1 MPTIPTTINP
11 WTAAQEFASGEK
23 ATSAQYN
30 QVVNNLSLLY
40 AKPWAQTTATVS
52 TTVANAGALFI
63 LGQSPSTIS
72 NSPASAAGTI
82 TFGVVNTSFY
92 GFTVPLT
99 GMYRITLCISLPAE
113 ATSTTY
119 GGTIVGFGGASANN
133 WSYGSRTTTT
143 NTTVATTSV
152 QSFLVPM
159 SATGTTGAYPTQVYF
174 TMLTTTAQAISVS
187 TPPAYVN
194 GTFAQI
200 EYLGASIG
208 NIY

>member
-52 TTVANAGALFI
+52 TSVANAGALFI
-63 LGQSPSTIS
+63 PGQSPSTIS

-92 GFTVPLT
+92 GFTVPLS
-99 GMYRITLCISLPAE
+99 GMYRITLCISLPLE

-119 GGTIVGFGGASANN
+119 GGQIIGFGGASANN

-143 NTTVATTSV
+143 NSSVGTTSV

-159 SATGTTGAYPTQVYF
+159 SATGTTGQFPTQVYF
-174 TMLTTTAQAISVS
+174 TMLTTTSQSINVL
-187 TPPAYVN
+187 TPPNYGG

-200 EYLGASIG
+200 EYLGTSLGSI
-208 NIY
+208 

>member
-40 AKPWAQTTATVS
+40 AKPWAQTVATVA
-52 TTVANAGALFI
+52 TTVANGGALFI
-63 LGQSPSTIS
+63 PGQSPSTIS

-82 TFGVVNTSFY
+82 TFGLVNTSFY

-99 GMYRITLCISLPAE
+99 GMYRITMNASIAGV
-113 ATSTTY
+113 ATATTY
-119 GGTIVGFGGASANN
+119 GMVATGFGGASANN
-133 WSYGSRTTTT
+133 WVYGLRTTTT
-143 NTTVATTSV
+143 STSVVTSSV
-152 QSFLVPM
+152 QSFIVPM
-159 SATGTTGAYPTQVYF
+159 SASGTTGAYPTQVYF
-174 TMLTTTAQAISVS
+174 FLRTTATQSINVT
-187 TPPAYVN
+187 TPPTYGG

-200 EYLGASIG
+200 EYLGTSLGSI
-208 NIY
+208 

>member
-1 MPTIPTTINP
+1 MPYNPTAINP
-11 WTAAQEFASGEK
+11 WTVAQQFYSGDGS
-23 ATSAQYN
+23 TSAQYN
-30 QVVNNLSLLY
+30 QIVNNLSLMY
-40 AKPWAQTTATVS
+40 ARPYAQVTATS
-52 TTVANAGALFI
+52 PTTVSSGGALFI
-63 LGQSPSTIS
+63 PSQTPTTLS
-72 NSPASAAGTI
+72 NSPSSLAGTI
-82 TFGVVNTSFY
+82 TFGVFNTSFY

-99 GMYRITLCISLPAE
+99 GMYRITLCISLPAQ

-119 GGTIVGFGGASANN
+119 GGNIVGFGGASANN

-143 NTTVATTSV
+143 NTTVVTTSV

>member
-1 MPTIPTTINP
+1 MPYNPTAINP
-11 WTAAQEFASGEK
+11 WTVAQQFYSGDGS
-23 ATSAQYN
+23 TSAQYN
-30 QVVNNLSLLY
+30 QLVNNLSLMY
-40 AKPWAQTTATVS
+40 ARPYAQVTATTATTVS
-52 TTVANAGALFI
+52 SGGALFI
-63 LGQSPSTIS
+63 PSQNPTTLS
-72 NSPASAAGTI
+72 NSPSSLAGTI

-99 GMYRITLCISLPAE
+99 GMYRITLCISLPSE

-143 NTTVATTSV
+143 NATVATTSV

-159 SATGTTGAYPTQVYF
+159 SATGTTGGYPTQVYF

-187 TPPAYVN
+187 TPPSYIN

>member
-1 MPTIPTTINP
+1 MPHNPTAINP
-11 WTAAQEFASGEK
+11 WSTAQQFNSGEA
-23 ATSAQYN
+23 ATSTQYN

-40 AKPWAQTTATVS
+40 AKPWAQTAATVS
-52 TTVANAGALFI
+52 TTVANAGALFVA
-63 LGQSPSTIS
+63 GQSPTTLS
-72 NSPASAAGTI
+72 NSPASLAGSI

-99 GMYRITLCISLPAE
+99 GMYRVTLCISLPAE

-119 GGTIVGFGGASANN
+119 GGEIIGFGGASANN

-143 NTTVATTSV
+143 NTTVGTTSI

-174 TMLTTTAQAISVS
+174 TMLTTTSQAIAVAAAPSY
-187 TPPAYVN
+187 AN

-200 EYLGASIG
+200 EYLGTSLGSI
-208 NIY
+208 